1 MIECISTTDE
11 PNIDNIQVVEVNT
24 NEEGTEAVESAV
36 TNILAVFVPQFFA
49 ERVNRLKRTSSK

>member
-11 PNIDNIQVVEVNT
+11 PNTDNIQVVEVNT

-36 TNILAVFVPQFFA
+36 TNILAVFCTTILC
-49 ERVNRLKRTSSK
+49 RNSKQV